1 MAQKKKYKK
10 MTAAE
15 KKQRKEIRERM
26 RATGMLPPVKSRLNR
41 KKFLQ
46 EAFAAYEELE
56 IYRDTLYL
64 RQAISCMVSRKQE
77 KDITSE
83 QVGVLK
89 VMKLA
94 TAIRDFERGKLNAG
108 ETSYS
113 FQEFYEQVV
122 QPIKGL

>member
-15 KKQRKEIRERM
+15 KKQNKEFRERM
-26 RATGMLPPVKSRLNR
+26 RAAGVLPPVKPKLNR

-46 EAFAAYEELE
+46 EAFVAYEELE
-56 IYRDTLYL
+56 TYGDTFYL
-64 RQAISCMVSRKQE
+64 CKAISCMVSRNQE

-89 VMKLA
+89 VLKLA
-94 TAIRDFERGKLNAG
+94 AAIKDFERSKLDTG
-108 ETSYS
+108 ETTYS
-113 FQEFYEQVV
+113 VGEFYEQVV
-122 QPIKGL
+122 KPIRDL

>member
-1 MAQKKKYKK
+1 MLKKKYKK
-10 MTAAE
+10 MTAVE
-15 KKQRKEIRERM
+15 KKQRKEIREQM
-26 RATGMLPPVKSRLNR
+26 RATGMLPLVKSRLNR

-64 RQAISCMVSRKQE
+64 RQAISCMVSREQE

-94 TAIRDFERGKLNAG
+94 TAIRDFERSKLNAG

-122 QPIKGL
+122 QPIKNL